1 MSDAANESSRAEP
14 PSQSATDAPPA
25 DRAPVLALARR
36 DGAIALGALT
46 LFGAADAWH
55 VATGLGLA
63 AVLALADA
71 VVVGIVLGALAHEWG
86 HFAGARWAGGIAP
99 TRDIRSLFPI
109 FDLDLHA
116 SDPAAFRA
124 MSVGGNLAH
133 WSLVLTVL
141 VFVPLDSAGRVA
153 LLASTFGFAVSASAT
168 EFPIIG
174 RAFRG
179 ASPVESF
186 AGLTGDKLR
195 RDRWIG
201 AAAGLA
207 LFVLA

>member
-1 MSDAANESSRAEP
+1 MSDAAPATESP
-14 PSQSATDAPPA
+14 PPEAAARPA
-25 DRAPVLALARR
+25 DRAPVWTLARR
-36 DGAIALGALT
+36 DGAIALAALS
-46 LFGAADAWH
+46 LFGAADAWQ
-55 VATGLGLA
+55 VATGLGIA
-63 AVLALADA
+63 SALSFADA
-71 VVVGIVLGALAHEWG
+71 IAVGIVLGTLAHEWG
-86 HFAGARWAGGIAP
+86 HFAGARWSGGIAP
-99 TRDIRSLFPI
+99 TRDVRTLFPI
-109 FDLDLHA
+109 FDLDLQK

-124 MSVGGNLAH
+124 MSVGGNVAH
-133 WSLVLTVL
+133 WAVVLAVL
-141 VFVPLDSAGRVA
+141 AFLPLDSPGRIA
-153 LLASTFGFAVSASAT
+153 LLASTFGFAVSASTT

-207 LFVLA
+207 LYALI